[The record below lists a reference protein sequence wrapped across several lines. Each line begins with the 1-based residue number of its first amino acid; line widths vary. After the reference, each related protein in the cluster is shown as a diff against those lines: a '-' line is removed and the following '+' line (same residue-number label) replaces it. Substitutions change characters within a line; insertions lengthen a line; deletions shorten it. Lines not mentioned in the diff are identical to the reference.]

1 MSARA
6 KKGCG
11 VADLDTSPATPQPF
25 SAYRAYIL
33 HYPDAFRF
41 IRLCSYRARTK
52 SGVREPMALGIT
64 LA

>member
-6 KKGCG
+6 KKGYG
-11 VADLDTSPATPQPF
+11 VADLVPSPATPQPF

-33 HYPDAFRF
+33 HYPDAFRS
-41 IRLCSYRARTK
+41 IRLCSCRARTK